1 MSRTEAAGLV
11 TEGNLFDFFH
21 ERVEA
26 AVQHQRAPVSENAV
40 FYLSSLLAE
49 QARREDEAE
58 AEGAPTLVELRHRAV
73 MAPPPEAVSL
83 WRKLGDQSLLLTG
96 FFREHLERRHI
107 SREYCSR
114 MGETAYRSLER
125 LLDPRGGGFA
135 EIFAELAERYPA
147 CVEVIAEVRDETRER
162 SDTDIV
168 RLYEEWLESGSPRV
182 GERLRQL
189 GVVPTRVVGSG

>member
-1 MSRTEAAGLV
+1 MSRTDAAGLV

-21 ERVEA
+21 ERVES
-26 AVQHQRAPVSENAV
+26 AVLHQRAPVSENAV
-40 FYLSSLLAE
+40 YYLSSLLAD
-49 QARREDEAE
+49 QARREDEAVE
-58 AEGAPTLVELRHRAV
+58 AADATLVELRHRAV
-73 MAPPPEAVSL
+73 MAAPPEAVSL
-83 WRKLGDQSLLLTG
+83 WRKLGDRSLLLTG

-107 SREYCSR
+107 SRDYCVR

-125 LLDPRGGGFA
+125 LLDARGGGFA

-168 RLYEEWLESGSPRV
+168 RLYEEWLTSGSPRV
-182 GERLRQL
+182 AERLRQL
-189 GVVPTRVVGSG
+189 GLVPTRAVGSG